1 MLKKYRYQGLV
12 FQFEEGKAPQGA
24 EEIAPKKEPQEP
36 KAAPKRNKAARKSN
50 K

>member
-24 EEIAPKKEPQEP
+24 EEIAPKKEPKE
-36 KAAPKRNKAARKSN
+36 APKRNKAARKSN